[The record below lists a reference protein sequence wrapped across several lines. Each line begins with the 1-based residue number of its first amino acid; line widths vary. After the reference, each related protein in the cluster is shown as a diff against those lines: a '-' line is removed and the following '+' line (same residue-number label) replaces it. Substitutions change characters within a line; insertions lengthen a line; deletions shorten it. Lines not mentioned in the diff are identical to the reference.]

1 MSRTQAKG
9 TILAFFLLAPGSLFT
24 LWLATPLWLLA
35 VPGVCVLAMR
45 LNRDRTSTE
54 IDSATGL
61 ASAVTLL
68 ATFFVQAITLVL
80 ALMRHG

>member
-9 TILAFFLLAPGSLFT
+9 TILAFFLLSPGSLFT

-35 VPGVCVLAMR
+35 LPGVCVLAMR